1 MTPGHQHRELDSAG
15 ATQVHQGIH
24 RRARCAAVVDHVV
37 DENDDLAADVRH
49 LAVAPLAVGRPEM
62 KVVAVQGHVEPAKRH
77 RVLLELGEDLGEASG
92 KDVALADYA
101 HEHYVLDPA
110 VALDDLM
117 RDAREGAADL
127 IRIHHG
133 GLEPAF
139 GDAHAGPVTTAA
151 CRAGP
156 YGYSGRCV
164 PAGSR
169 PPVGP
174 RPPRARSRL
183 RAVAGA

>member
-1 MTPGHQHRELDSAG
+1 
-15 ATQVHQGIH
+15 
-24 RRARCAAVVDHVV
+24 
-37 DENDDLAADVRH
+37 
-49 LAVAPLAVGRPEM
+49 M

-77 RVLLELGEDLGEASG
+77 RVLLELGEDLGEAPG
-92 KDVALADYA
+92 KDVALADDV
-101 HEHYVLDPA
+101 HEPA

-139 GDAHAGPVTTAA
+139 GDAHAGPVTTAT

-156 YGYSGRCV
+156 CGCAGRCG